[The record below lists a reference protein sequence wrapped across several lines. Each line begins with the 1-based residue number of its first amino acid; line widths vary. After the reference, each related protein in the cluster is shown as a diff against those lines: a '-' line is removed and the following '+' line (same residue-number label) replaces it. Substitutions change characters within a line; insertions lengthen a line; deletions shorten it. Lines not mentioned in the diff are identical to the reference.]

1 MGFWTSIVNYGKSA
15 VRGSGRMITYGV
27 THPKQTAIAGAAGYA
42 GWQYLANDQPL
53 IDSAGDMVSKAA
65 DVTFGEKR
73 VDKATEIATDTVNA
87 VGDTFSAVGDKLDS
101 ATETL
106 SGAAD
111 TVKETTNALS
121 GISNFFQGLT
131 SGNGLGMIGNFF
143 KNLACGN
150 VGGLGIAG
158 LIGAAILCFGR
169 FGFLGKML
177 GGLLAMM
184 VIGNNFKPTQAQT
197 QTPTPQQS
205 QAQQPIA
212 QIQQPQQPIEADAP
226 VMHRGR

>member
-15 VRGSGRMITYGV
+15 VRGSGRMVTYGV

-53 IDSAGDMVSKAA
+53 IDSAGDMASKAA
-65 DVTFGEKR
+65 DITFGEKR
-73 VDKATEIATDTVNA
+73 VDKATEIATDTVNT
-87 VGDTFSAVGDKLDS
+87 VGDTVSAVGNKIDS

-106 SGAAD
+106 SGAVNTA
-111 TVKETTNALS
+111 KETTNALS

-143 KNLACGN
+143 KNLASGN

-184 VIGNNFKPTQAQT
+184 VIGNNFKPTQAQA
-197 QTPTPQQS
+197 PSPQQTTT
-205 QAQQPIA
+205 QQPTA
-212 QIQQPQQPIEADAP
+212 QIQQQQPIEADAP

>member
-1 MGFWTSIVNYGKSA
+1 M
-15 VRGSGRMITYGV
+15 
-27 THPKQTAIAGAAGYA
+27 
-42 GWQYLANDQPL
+42 
-53 IDSAGDMVSKAA
+53 
-65 DVTFGEKR
+65 
-73 VDKATEIATDTVNA
+73 
-87 VGDTFSAVGDKLDS
+87 
-101 ATETL
+101 
-106 SGAAD
+106 SGAVNTAR
-111 TVKETTNALS
+111 ETTDALS

-184 VIGNNFKPTQAQT
+184 VIGNNFKPAQV
-197 QTPTPQQS
+197 QTPAPQQTTS
-205 QAQQPIA
+205 QQPMA
-212 QIQQPQQPIEADAP
+212 QIQQPRQSIEADAP

>member
-15 VRGSGRMITYGV
+15 VRGSGRVITYGV
-27 THPKQTAIAGAAGYA
+27 THPKQTAIAGATGYA
-42 GWQYLANDQPL
+42 GWQYLANDRPL
-53 IDSAGDMVSKAA
+53 IDSAGDVASKAA
-65 DVTFGEKR
+65 DITFGEKR
-73 VDKATEIATDTVNA
+73 VDKATEIATDTA
-87 VGDTFSAVGDKLDS
+87 KTVGDKIDS
-101 ATETL
+101 ATDTL
-106 SGAAD
+106 SGAVNTAR
-111 TVKETTNALS
+111 ETTDALS

-184 VIGNNFKPTQAQT
+184 VIGNNFKPAQV
-197 QTPTPQQS
+197 QTPAPQQTTS
-205 QAQQPIA
+205 QQPMA
-212 QIQQPQQPIEADAP
+212 QIQQPRQSIEADAP

>member
-15 VRGSGRMITYGV
+15 ARGSGRVLTYTV
-27 THPKQTAIAGAAGYA
+27 THPKQIAVTGAAGYA
-42 GWQYLANDQPL
+42 GWQYLANDRPL
-53 IDSAGDMVSKAA
+53 IDSAGDMARTAA

-73 VDKATEIATDTVNA
+73 VDKAAELAGDTV
-87 VGDTFSAVGDKLDS
+87 SAVGDAVSAVGKKIDS

-106 SGAAD
+106 SGAVTTAR
-111 TVKETTNALS
+111 ETTNALS
-121 GISNFFQGLT
+121 GIGSFFQGLT
-131 SGNGLGMIGNFF
+131 SGNGLGMISGFF
-143 KNLACGN
+143 NNLVHGN

-184 VIGNNFKPTQAQT
+184 DIGGNFKPAVAQAQVQQ
-197 QTPTPQQS
+197 QTPER
-205 QAQQPIA
+205 QQPPQVAIP
-212 QIQQPQQPIEADAP
+212 QPTVTEAP

>member
-27 THPKQTAIAGAAGYA
+27 THPKQTAITGVAGYA

-53 IDSAGDMVSKAA
+53 IDSAGDMASKAA
-65 DVTFGEKR
+65 DITFGEKR
-73 VDKATEIATDTVNA
+73 VDKATEIATDTVNT
-87 VGDTFSAVGDKLDS
+87 VGDTVSAVGNKIDS

-106 SGAAD
+106 SGAVNTA
-111 TVKETTNALS
+111 KETTNALS

-143 KNLACGN
+143 KNLASGN

-184 VIGNNFKPTQAQT
+184 VIGNNFKPTQVH
-197 QTPTPQQS
+197 TPSPQQ
-205 QAQQPIA
+205 APTQQPTA
-212 QIQQPQQPIEADAP
+212 QIQQSQQLIEADAP

>member
-15 VRGSGRMITYGV
+15 ARGSGRVMTYTV
-27 THPKQTAIAGAAGYA
+27 THPKQIAITGAAGYA
-42 GWQYLANDQPL
+42 GWQYLANDRPL
-53 IDSAGDMVSKAA
+53 IDSAGDMVEKAA

-73 VDKATEIATDTVNA
+73 VDKAVEIAGDSVTAVSDTI
-87 VGDTFSAVGDKLDS
+87 SAVGDKIDS

-106 SGAAD
+106 SSAVTTA
-111 TVKETTNALS
+111 KETTNALS
-121 GISNFFQGLT
+121 GIGNFLQGLT
-131 SGNGLGMIGNFF
+131 SGNGLGMIGGFF
-143 KNLACGN
+143 KNLASGN

-177 GGLLAMM
+177 GGMLAMM
-184 VIGNNFKPTQAQT
+184 VIGNNFKPAVAQT
-197 QTPTPQQS
+197 QAPQQS
-205 QAQQPIA
+205 PERQQTPQVTA
-212 QIQQPQQPIEADAP
+212 PQPTVTEAP